1 MLVLIYTIRQT
12 TWLQEMLLC
21 TGERNYQFRRY
32 HAAFLSVNDDSS
44 VFWAQRKSSMRY
56 DIYKSIRDL
65 LAFPKQKVVVW
76 IVQVLSSLSLEKYPT
91 ASPLVIWKP
100 WPAAGHVAT
109 LLHGFYILIYKF
121 KASA

>member
-1 MLVLIYTIRQT
+1 MLVLICTIRQT

-21 TGERNYQFRRY
+21 TGKRNYQFRRY

-56 DIYKSIRDL
+56 DIYKSFRDR
-65 LAFPKQKVVVW
+65 LAVPKQKVVVW

-109 LLHGFYILIYKF
+109 LLHGFYILIYKL

>member
-1 MLVLIYTIRQT
+1 MLVLICTIRQT

-21 TGERNYQFRRY
+21 TGKRNYQFRRY

-56 DIYKSIRDL
+56 KSIRDL
-65 LAFPKQKVVVW
+65 LAFHKQKVVVW

-91 ASPLVIWKP
+91 ASHLVIWKP

-109 LLHGFYILIYKF
+109 LLHGFYILIYKL

>member
-1 MLVLIYTIRQT
+1 
-12 TWLQEMLLC
+12 MLLC
-21 TGERNYQFRRY
+21 TGKRNYPFRRY

-109 LLHGFYILIYKF
+109 LLHGFYILIYKL

>member
-109 LLHGFYILIYKF
+109 LLHGFYILIYKL

>member
-56 DIYKSIRDL
+56 DIYKSIRDR
-65 LAFPKQKVVVW
+65 LAVPKQKVVVW

-91 ASPLVIWKP
+91 ASHLVIWKP

-109 LLHGFYILIYKF
+109 LLHGFYILILRHRHD
-121 KASA
+121 